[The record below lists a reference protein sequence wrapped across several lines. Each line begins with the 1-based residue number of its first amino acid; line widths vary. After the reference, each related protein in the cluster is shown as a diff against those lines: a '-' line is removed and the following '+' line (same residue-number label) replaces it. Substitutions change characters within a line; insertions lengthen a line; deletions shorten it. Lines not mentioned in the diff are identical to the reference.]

1 MDKEFDNLD
10 LRFCGML
17 RSVDWWLATG
27 VSGPT
32 IGVIFKGQ
40 AVLFGH
46 SKTNS
51 LISV

>member
-1 MDKEFDNLD
+1 
-10 LRFCGML
+10 ML
-17 RSVDWWLATG
+17 RSVDWWLATD

-32 IGVIFKGQ
+32 IGVIFKDQ

-51 LISV
+51 LISVFE

>member
-1 MDKEFDNLD
+1 
-10 LRFCGML
+10 ML
-17 RSVDWWLATG
+17 RSVDWLLATD

-46 SKTNS
+46 PKTNS
-51 LISV
+51 LISVFE